1 MSRSEVDMS
10 RSMSVEDLINEA
22 LKAYMSRHAPPWPEP
37 YAWPERDL
45 DNHLGDEDA
54 TPAEWVA
61 YWVARAIL
69 ELHEERPAEIG
80 ILARRWEK
88 GDWTEPEENPV
99 RILADLLL
107 RKLRDYR

>member
-1 MSRSEVDMS
+1 MS

-22 LKAYMSRHAPPWPEP
+22 LKAYMSQHAPPWPEP
-37 YAWPERDL
+37 YAWPEQDL
-45 DNHLGDEDA
+45 DNHLQDEDA

-61 YWVARAIL
+61 YWVARAFL
-69 ELHEERPAEIG
+69 ELLEERPLEIG
-80 ILARRWEK
+80 TLAWRWEK
-88 GDWTEPEENPV
+88 GDWTEPEEDPV